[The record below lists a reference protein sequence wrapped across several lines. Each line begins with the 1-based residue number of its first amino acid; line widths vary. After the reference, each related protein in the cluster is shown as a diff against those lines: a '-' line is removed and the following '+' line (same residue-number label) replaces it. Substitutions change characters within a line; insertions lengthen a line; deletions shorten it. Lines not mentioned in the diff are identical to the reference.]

1 MPKSLAIARR
11 DAMEETHGMRP
22 SRRRTAAINARRQL
36 AHDAALGLLAATLVF
51 VVLFWRLGT
60 PTFWDP
66 DEAHYAQTSREMA
79 STGDW
84 WAPYYNE
91 QPFFDKPALF
101 HQLQGAAMTVF
112 SHAEFASRIV
122 AALAALALVGIT
134 VWFGTTMVSADVG
147 IVAGLML
154 AASPGIFALARYA
167 ILDTV
172 FTMFM
177 FGGAACLVVAA
188 LGDRPR
194 LQWLGYVA
202 LALGVLTKG
211 PVALVLCGLTL
222 LISIGASLELRRRL
236 LRLRW
241 VAGLAVVVALAAPW
255 FVYMYLRFGQ
265 DFVNSYILDENFRLF
280 VGSRFG
286 DQPGFWFY
294 FRILAAGL
302 LPWTGLLAGRLF
314 DDVRTVM
321 RRERLDGV
329 EALLWAWT
337 ITVVGFFSMST
348 FRLDHYIFPAAP
360 ALCLLCA
367 RGWSDVRANQWA
379 RGNAGARVGLH
390 LIGPLMVA
398 IGLGCGYFLIA
409 RLDLP
414 PAAAIVPI
422 TLTLTGALLTA
433 LANVRGAL
441 PPRIPWLVIMAMI
454 VTYAG
459 LIVFVMPAI
468 EQYKVIPDV
477 ARWVATR
484 AQPTDRVASYR
495 LNRWNP
501 AYRFYVGRHTVFL
514 EAPAEA
520 EAFFNVSQPFYC
532 AMRRSAYDEFVAQ
545 GARLQIVYERE
556 GMSATSGRVLWTSYT
571 PMTRFV
577 VVAPAR

>member
-1 MPKSLAIARR
+1 
-11 DAMEETHGMRP
+11 
-22 SRRRTAAINARRQL
+22 
-36 AHDAALGLLAATLVF
+36 
-51 VVLFWRLGT
+51 
-60 PTFWDP
+60 
-66 DEAHYAQTSREMA
+66 
-79 STGDW
+79 
-84 WAPYYNE
+84 
-91 QPFFDKPALF
+91 
-101 HQLQGAAMTVF
+101 
-112 SHAEFASRIV
+112 
-122 AALAALALVGIT
+122 
-134 VWFGTTMVSADVG
+134 
-147 IVAGLML
+147 
-154 AASPGIFALARYA
+154 
-167 ILDTV
+167 
-172 FTMFM
+172 
-177 FGGAACLVVAA
+177 
-188 LGDRPR
+188 
-194 LQWLGYVA
+194 
-202 LALGVLTKG
+202 
-211 PVALVLCGLTL
+211 
-222 LISIGASLELRRRL
+222 
-236 LRLRW
+236 
-241 VAGLAVVVALAAPW
+241 
-255 FVYMYLRFGQ
+255 
-265 DFVNSYILDENFRLF
+265 
-280 VGSRFG
+280 
-286 DQPGFWFY
+286 
-294 FRILAAGL
+294 
-302 LPWTGLLAGRLF
+302 
-314 DDVRTVM
+314 
-321 RRERLDGV
+321 
-329 EALLWAWT
+329 
-337 ITVVGFFSMST
+337 MST

-433 LANVRGAL
+433 LTNVRGAL

>member
-1 MPKSLAIARR
+1 MNKSLAIARG
-11 DAMEETHGMRP
+11 DAMEETREPPP
-22 SRRRTAAINARRQL
+22 STRQNSAISARRRRV
-36 AHDAALGLLAATLVF
+36 HDTALGLLAATLVF

-79 STGDW
+79 ATGDW

-101 HQLQGAAMTVF
+101 HQLQGAAMTIF

-134 VWFGTTMVSADVG
+134 VWFGTTMVSAEVG

-154 AASPGIFALARYA
+154 
-167 ILDTV
+167 
-172 FTMFM
+172 
-177 FGGAACLVVAA
+177 
-188 LGDRPR
+188 
-194 LQWLGYVA
+194 
-202 LALGVLTKG
+202 
-211 PVALVLCGLTL
+211 
-222 LISIGASLELRRRL
+222 
-236 LRLRW
+236 
-241 VAGLAVVVALAAPW
+241 VVALAAPW
-255 FVYMYLRFGQ
+255 FVYMYGRFRQ
-265 DFVNSYILDENFRLF
+265 DFVSGYILDEHIRLF

-286 DQPGFWFY
+286 NQPGFWFY

-302 LPWTGLLAGRLF
+302 LPWTGLLVGRLV
-314 DDVRTVM
+314 DDVRAVM

-337 ITVVGFFSMST
+337 FTVVGFFTMSS
-348 FRLDHYIFPAAP
+348 FKLDHYIFPAAP

-379 RGNAGARVGLH
+379 RRNAGARMGLH
-390 LIGPLMVA
+390 LIGPVMVA

-414 PAAAIVPI
+414 LAAAIVPI
-422 TLTLTGALLTA
+422 TLTLTGVLLTG

-441 PPRIPWLVIMAMI
+441 PPKIPWLVIMAMI
-454 VTYAG
+454 VTYTG
-459 LIVFVMPAI
+459 LIVFVMPAL
-468 EQYKVIPDV
+468 EHQKVVPDM
-477 ARWVATR
+477 ARWVAAR
-484 AQPTDRVASYR
+484 AQPTDRIASYR

-520 EAFFNVSQPFYC
+520 EAFFDVSQPFYC
-532 AMRRSAYDEFVAQ
+532 AMLRSAYDEFVAQ
-545 GARLQIVYERE
+545 GARLRVVYERE
-556 GMSATSGRVLWTSYT
+556 GMWATSGRALWRTYT
-571 PMTRFV
+571 PLTRFV
-577 VVAPAR
+577 VAAPAQ